1 MTLQFDSLTMAEVDV
16 DGAVR
21 EAADA
26 PADDTRADFFRKA
39 ALGSGGLLAGGTIL
53 GALPEVAGAQTRRD
67 QEILNFALTLEYL
80 EAEFYTQ
87 AIRGAG
93 LSGDLLRLTR
103 IVSNHENIHVRT
115 LRSAL
120 GRRAV
125 AKPRFDFKDTV
136 TNAGKFLDTAIVL
149 EDTGVAAYAG
159 QGPRLQTRSIVEV
172 ALSIHSVEARH
183 AAALNTLT
191 DQIITPDGAFAKPA
205 DAQTVLDSVQPFI
218 VS

>member
-1 MTLQFDSLTMAEVDV
+1 LLFDALKMAEVDV

-21 EAADA
+21 EAAEA
-26 PADDTRADFFRKA
+26 TAGDTRADFFRKA
-39 ALGSGGLLAGGTIL
+39 ALSGGGLVAGGTML
-53 GALPEVAGAQTRRD
+53 AALPEVAGAQTSRD
-67 QEILNFALTLEYL
+67 REILNFALTLEYL

-103 IVSNHENIHVRT
+103 LVSNHENIHVTT
-115 LRSAL
+115 LRRAL

-159 QGPRLQTRSIVEV
+159 QGPRLQTRSVVEV

-183 AAALNTLT
+183 AAAFRKIKGIPEAPRAFDRALT
-191 DQIITPDGAFAKPA
+191 MRQ
-205 DAQTVLDSVQPFI
+205 VLRAVAATGFI
-218 VS
+218 QS